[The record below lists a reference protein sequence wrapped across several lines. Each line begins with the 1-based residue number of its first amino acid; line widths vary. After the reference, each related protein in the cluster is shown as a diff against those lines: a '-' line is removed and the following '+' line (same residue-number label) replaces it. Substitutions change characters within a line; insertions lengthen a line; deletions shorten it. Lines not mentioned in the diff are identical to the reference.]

1 MSNQAVDVK
10 ILGKLTRVNCPDGQ
24 EESLQHAA
32 RDLDNRLTELAER
45 TKVTN
50 EVQLLT
56 FAALNICYELHSKN
70 LDDQSQQTKL
80 TERIELLSASLDDAL
95 SQVTEKS
102 K

>member
-10 ILGKLTRVNCPDGQ
+10 ILGKFTRINCPDGQ

-56 FAALNICYELHSKN
+56 FAAPNICYELHSKN
-70 LDDQSQQTKL
+70 QDEQSQQSQL
-80 TERIELLSASLDDAL
+80 TERMELLSASLDDAI
-95 SQVTEKS
+95 S
-102 K
+102 KVNQGQ